1 MTILANKVAVV
12 TNAISEIG
20 WAAQTP
26 GHEGRSLHKA
36 YYSSTVDQ
44 TADEVWSLVRDF
56 NNYPL
61 YIEGVTESII
71 EDDKR
76 GDEVGA
82 VRRFHHGDVWL
93 RQRLVSHSDAER
105 SFTYAGMDEFPFP
118 GEGGD
123 ASPAPV
129 NYQGT
134 LRVTPI
140 VDGNRAFVEW
150 FVEFESPPNEA
161 APWTN
166 LLLEL
171 IAQWVDSLRRTLA
184 GQR

>member
-12 TNAISEIG
+12 TNAISEIS
-20 WAAQTP
+20 WAAQMP

-56 NNYPL
+56 NNYPV

-76 GDEVGA
+76 GDQVGA
-82 VRRFHHGDVWL
+82 VRRFHYGDVWI

-129 NYQGT
+129 KYQGT

-150 FVEFESPPNEA
+150 FVEFESRQNEA